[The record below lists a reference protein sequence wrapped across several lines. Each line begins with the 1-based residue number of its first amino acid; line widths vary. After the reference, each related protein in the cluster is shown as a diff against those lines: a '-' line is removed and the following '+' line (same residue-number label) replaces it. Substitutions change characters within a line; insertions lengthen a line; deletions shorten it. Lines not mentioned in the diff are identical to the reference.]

1 VAIHT
6 HLKHKLALAKA
17 AHTALKAPA
26 QMPKAEAYERA
37 RAFISDNGA
46 TFKEDGYNPQ
56 RKKYLPVIQA
66 HDAVLAYRKDKAAL
80 ANAVTEVQ
88 RELYEAT
95 QRSDLE

>member
-1 VAIHT
+1 MK
-6 HLKHKLALAKA
+6 HLKYKLALAKA

-46 TFKEDGYNPQ
+46 TFQNDDYDPK

-66 HDAVLAYRKDKAAL
+66 HDAVLAYRKEKAAL

-88 RELYEAT
+88 RELYEASKP
-95 QRSDLE
+95 SDLE

>member
-1 VAIHT
+1 VANHT
-6 HLKHKLALAKA
+6 HLKYKLALAKA

-46 TFKEDGYNPQ
+46 TFKDDGYNPQ

-66 HDAVLAYRKDKAAL
+66 HDTVLEYRARKAEL

-88 RELYEAT
+88 RELYEA
-95 QRSDLE
+95 SKPSSLE